1 MNKRSIKNMIVN
13 GVFKRFGWKP
23 LSKADYR
30 KFLIIEEK
38 LKKSLKGYYLKVDK
52 HPIVEK

>member
-1 MNKRSIKNMIVN
+1 MNGDSIMIVN

-23 LSKADYR
+23 LSKEDYR

-38 LKKSLKGYYLKVDK
+38 LKKSLKGYCLSVDK
-52 HPIVEK
+52 HPVIEK